1 MLSTPCTA
9 ACFGHGVPSLFRVL
23 RIGIPVPVPWPLQG
37 EGPTK
42 ILLLELVQELCLG
55 SWWTAV
61 AAAAVDPLH
70 GSCQAAS
77 CFGHGVGREETL

>member
-1 MLSTPCTA
+1 MA
-9 ACFGHGVPSLFRVL
+9 AVRLRHVLAMVFRVL
-23 RIGIPVPVPWPLQG
+23 RIGIPGTGYLRPLQG
-37 EGPTK
+37 EGVTI
-42 ILLLELVQELCLG
+42 ILLIELVQEHCLG
-55 SWWTAV
+55 SWWTDV